1 MARRERP
8 PESSVVSATPAPAA
22 WSWPADPASVPQSRQ
37 RVAAHLRGAGVPE
50 PMLYDI
56 TLVVSE
62 LVTNV
67 VLHAYVGREP
77 GRVRVA
83 VHFGLGELAVVVEDD
98 GSGLR
103 PRPDSPGVGLGLPLM
118 AHIAERLETRTTI
131 AGGTQIRVWF
141 SLQSQDA
148 TPN

>member
-1 MARRERP
+1 
-8 PESSVVSATPAPAA
+8 VSATPAPAS
-22 WSWPADPASVPQSRQ
+22 WSWRADPASVPLSRQ

-67 VLHAYVGREP
+67 VLHAYIGREP

-83 VHFGLGELAVVVEDD
+83 VQFGPSELVVVVEDD

-103 PRPDSPGVGLGLPLM
+103 PRPAP
-118 AHIAERLETRTTI
+118 TRP
-131 AGGTQIRVWF
+131 ASASASR
-141 SLQSQDA
+141 
-148 TPN
+148 